1 MDNPTV
7 SNDNDSPVSGINTI
21 PTDITDDAGSGND
34 LDPLAHFTIGD
45 NGEKLEFNTN
55 DTISTSDHSTVG
67 DYAEVKE
74 PEPEEDEE
82 EDAPAE
88 EPQIAEV
95 DHSSDFAITDP
106 AKMDFVKT
114 YTKEFDDLVAS
125 ATHAVEAILDSIDNT
140 VREHSNDIDIP
151 EEAISFL
158 DDKPKNNK
166 VSKFDEAQSIVRTI
180 MGKASD
186 AKKQGEQAAMEAS
199 RIYDN
204 IQQFKKD
211 TKDEIA
217 SIRNRDEFGRPKDPA
232 LTVGVMG
239 DNGVT
244 GDIALGDNMM
254 GTVAPGV
261 DLSGMTGGANNDV
274 SQNPATTADGLPV
287 ISRGL

>member
-1 MDNPTV
+1 M
-7 SNDNDSPVSGINTI
+7 
-21 PTDITDDAGSGND
+21 
-34 LDPLAHFTIGD
+34 
-45 NGEKLEFNTN
+45 
-55 DTISTSDHSTVG
+55 
-67 DYAEVKE
+67 
-74 PEPEEDEE
+74 
-82 EDAPAE
+82 
-88 EPQIAEV
+88 
-95 DHSSDFAITDP
+95 
-106 AKMDFVKT
+106 
-114 YTKEFDDLVAS
+114 AS

-232 LTVGVMG
+232 LTVGAMG
-239 DNGVT
+239 DNGIT

-254 GTVAPGV
+254 GVVAPSV
-261 DLSGMTGGANNDV
+261 DLGVTTANSDT
-274 SQNPATTADGLPV
+274 STTTADGLPT